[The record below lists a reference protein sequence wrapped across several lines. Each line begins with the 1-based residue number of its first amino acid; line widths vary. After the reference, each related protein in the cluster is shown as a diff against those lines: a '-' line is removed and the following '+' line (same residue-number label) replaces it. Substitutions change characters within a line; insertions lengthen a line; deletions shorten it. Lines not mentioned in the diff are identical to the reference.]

1 MHVFFP
7 DPYCLLSTWNVQT
20 GVSQTFFERGTDP
33 KWIGWCNV
41 SGTSRCAPENAESI
55 GQWYFRFFDA
65 SEILHQL
72 RIYQYWIFTI
82 VYTSFFTETL
92 QLKKRRK
99 KQKTTVTWTVK
110 YCRWFRMGFLSWLY
124 PQYDLVVFH
133 PPGMTTRSRGAV
145 WSAFKKK
152 RYTVPSRWNDLQMQ
166 GKKNMRPSFS
176 PASEIFQHSE
186 CPAASLPHHVLSIRF
201 DQGKCIG
208 LHVPWHHWIIY
219 SPIDLQ

>member
-1 MHVFFP
+1 MFFSRT
-7 DPYCLLSTWNVQT
+7 PYCLLSTWNVQT

-55 GQWYFRFFDA
+55 GQWYFFDA

-92 QLKKRRK
+92 QLQLKKRRT

-133 PPGMTTRSRGAV
+133 PPGMTTRSPGAV

-166 GKKNMRPSFS
+166 GKKTCAR
-176 PASEIFQHSE
+176 
-186 CPAASLPHHVLSIRF
+186 RF
-201 DQGKCIG
+201 
-208 LHVPWHHWIIY
+208 PWHPRFFNTRSVRQQVFHITSCPSDSIKANA
-219 SPIDLQ
+219 